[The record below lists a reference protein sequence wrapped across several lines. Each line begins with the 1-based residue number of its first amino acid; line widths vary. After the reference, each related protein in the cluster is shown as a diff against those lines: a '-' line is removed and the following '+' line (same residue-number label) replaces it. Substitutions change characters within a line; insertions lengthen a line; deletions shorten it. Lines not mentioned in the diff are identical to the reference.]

1 MRLHIGSCNGQPV
14 YLEKGDLESHIHCMG
29 LSRSGKSKL
38 ILYLQMQLIR
48 KQKAFLYLDGHGS
61 GYRDVLG
68 WLVAYC
74 YRQPLVLF
82 NPSFNKR
89 IVGLNFFMTLYRDE
103 ARIMTKAERLSQQLM
118 KVFGLENSDQFGN
131 IERILRAL
139 FYAILYLELSICD
152 LRYFLYW
159 EFKKER
165 DSFILRINSPEIKAE
180 LTDLYSTK
188 VEFDRKIS
196 STKNKLQRF
205 TFHPQMKRVMGLREN
220 NVNLPALIEK
230 QRVMLCNLQ
239 PSDDDLVGRENMRA
253 LGTLLISEVWELFR
267 KRTEPKEFYMIVDE
281 AQEYFTPDL
290 AQILPQSAKRNL
302 HLIIAHQDPG
312 QLTPALSSAVKN
324 AQTKLFFST
333 EESLKEQRHFTL
345 RRANG
350 ETLECETPVIKPVYP
365 FPSQME
371 KFIKYYTQYF
381 MTCEQVDERLKTS
394 HNESN
399 PSKEIQDDTEDGWAI
414 Q

>member
-1 MRLHIGSCNGQPV
+1 MRLHIGSCNGQAV
-14 YLEKGDLESHIHCMG
+14 YLEERDMESHLHCMG

-38 ILYLQMQLIR
+38 VLYLKMQLIR
-48 KQKAFLYLDGHGS
+48 KLKALLYMDGHGS
-61 GYRDVLG
+61 GYRDFLG

-82 NPSFNKR
+82 NPSYDKR
-89 IVGLNFFMTLYRDE
+89 IVGFNPFMTPYRDE

-165 DSFILRINSPEIKAE
+165 DYFIARINSPDIKAD
-180 LTDLYSTK
+180 LVDLYSSK
-188 VEFDRKIS
+188 VEFDKKIGPI
-196 STKNKLQRF
+196 KNKLQRF
-205 TFHPQMKRVMGLREN
+205 IHPQMKRIMGLRDN
-220 NVNLPALIEK
+220 NVNLPTLIEK
-230 QRVMLCNLQ
+230 QRVMFCNLQ

-267 KRTEPKEFYMIVDE
+267 KRTEPKEFYLIIDE
-281 AQEYFTPDL
+281 AQEYFTPDI
-290 AQILPQSAKRNL
+290 AQILPQSAKRGL
-302 HLIIAHQDPG
+302 HLMIFHQDPG
-312 QLTPALSSAVKN
+312 QLTPALTSAVKN

-333 EESLKEQRHFTL
+333 EDDLKEQRHFTL

-350 ETLECETPVIKPVYP
+350 ETLECETPVMRPV
-365 FPSQME
+365 FPLPAQIE
-371 KFIKYYTQYF
+371 KFVEYYTQYF
-381 MTCEQVDERLKTS
+381 MTCEQVDERLNLS
-394 HNESN
+394 HNEDN
-399 PSKEIQDDTEDGWAI
+399 PTEPTQELDPYE
-414 Q
+414 

>member
-1 MRLHIGSCNGQPV
+1 MRLHIGSCNGQQV
-14 YLEKGDLESHIHCMG
+14 YLEERDLLSHIHCMG

-38 ILYLQMQLIR
+38 ILYLKMQLIR
-48 KQKAFLYLDGHGS
+48 KLKALLYMDGHGS
-61 GYRDVLG
+61 GYMDVLG

-82 NPSFNKR
+82 NPSYNKR
-89 IVGLNFFMTLYRDE
+89 IVGFNPFLTPYRDE

-159 EFKKER
+159 EFKSKR
-165 DSFILRINSPEIKAE
+165 DFLIERINSPEIKAE
-180 LTDLYSTK
+180 LIDLYSSK
-188 VEFDRKIS
+188 VEFDRKIA

-205 TFHPQMKRVMGLREN
+205 THPQMKRIMGLREN
-220 NVNLPALIEK
+220 NVNLPTLIEK

-267 KRTEPKEFYMIVDE
+267 KRTEPKEFYMIIDE

-302 HLIIAHQDPG
+302 HLIIAHQDAG
-312 QLTPALSSAVKN
+312 QLTPALSSAIKN

-333 EESLKEQRHFTL
+333 EEDLKEQRHFTL

-350 ETLECETPVIKPVYP
+350 ETLECETPLIRSVFP
-365 FPSQME
+365 FPSQIE
-371 KFIKYYTQYF
+371 KFIEYYTQYF
-381 MTCEQVDERLKTS
+381 MTCEQVDERLNRS
-394 HNESN
+394 HNGSN
-399 PSKEIQDDTEDGWAI
+399 PSKEIQEHTKDGWAVR
-414 Q
+414 

>member
-1 MRLHIGSCNGQPV
+1 MRLHIGSCNGQQV
-14 YLEKGDLESHIHCMG
+14 YLEKRDMESHLHCMG

-38 ILYLQMQLIR
+38 VLYLKMQLIR
-48 KQKAFLYLDGHGS
+48 KLKALLYMDGHGS
-61 GYRDVLG
+61 GYRDFLG

-82 NPSFNKR
+82 NPSYDKR
-89 IVGLNFFMTLYRDE
+89 IVGFNPFLTPYRDE

-139 FYAILYLELSICD
+139 FYALLYLELSICD

-165 DSFILRINSPEIKAE
+165 EPLIKRINSPDIKAD
-180 LTDLYSTK
+180 LVDLYSTK
-188 VEFDRKIS
+188 VEFDKKIGPI
-196 STKNKLQRF
+196 KNKLQRF
-205 TFHPQMKRVMGLREN
+205 IHPQMKRIMGLRDN
-220 NVNLPALIEK
+220 NVNLSALIEK
-230 QRVMLCNLQ
+230 QRVMICNLQ

-267 KRTEPKEFYMIVDE
+267 KRTEPKEFYLIIDE
-281 AQEYFTPDL
+281 AQEYFTPDI
-290 AQILPQSAKRNL
+290 AQILPQSAKRGL
-302 HLIIAHQDPG
+302 HLMIFHQDPG
-312 QLTPALSSAVKN
+312 QLTPALTSAVKN

-333 EESLKEQRHFTL
+333 EDDLKEQRHFTL

-350 ETLECETPVIKPVYP
+350 ETLECETPVMRTV
-365 FPSQME
+365 FPLPAQVE
-371 KFIKYYTQYF
+371 KFVEYYTQYF
-381 MTCEQVDERLKTS
+381 MTCEQVDERLNLS
-394 HNESN
+394 HNEVN
-399 PSKEIQDDTEDGWAI
+399 PTKPTQELDPYE
-414 Q
+414 